1 MQRPLTAPRAFHLL
15 AKPTGAICNLD
26 CAYCFFLAK
35 EELYP
40 GSGFRMPPEVHETY
54 VRQLLDAHRGVDEVP
69 GQRSHVDT
77 ERRPVGLV
85 DVDRLRLDAFQLV
98 VSPIAHEGAPS
109 VDRAASTAASSL

>member
-1 MQRPLTAPRAFHLL
+1 MCPACTDIDAGRFVDYT
-15 AKPTGAICNLD
+15 
-26 CAYCFFLAK
+26 
-35 EELYP
+35 E
-40 GSGFRMPPEVHETY
+40 
-54 VRQLLDAHRGVDEVP
+54 LDAASNRGVDEVP